1 MNKRDSNLRRRIFKE
16 ELHRLKEK
24 QYIDELDYQRIHY
37 AFQLYL
43 DDEDKLEHPIDTD
56 LPKQQPLKKNPKPI
70 KTKTVQTPEQ
80 IRERNISWALILG
93 VILLF
98 IGGLVFGTSNWSSM
112 NNLIKVLFVS
122 LVSIVFFA
130 SSYIAEKYLNIKKT
144 AFAFMTLGSLFL
156 PISIISIG
164 FFELL
169 GTWLS
174 FYGEGK
180 YLFGFIGSSDLP
192 SIIYLFSSKI

>member
-1 MNKRDSNLRRRIFKE
+1 MNKRDSNSRRLIFKE
-16 ELHRLKEK
+16 ELHLLKEK
-24 QYIDELDYQRIHY
+24 KYIDELDYHKIHNAY
-37 AFQLYL
+37 HLYL
-43 DDEDKLEHPIDTD
+43 DDEAKLQRIIDAD
-56 LPKQQPLKKNPKPI
+56 LQQQDPVRKNPKPI
-70 KTKTVQTPEQ
+70 KTKTIQTPEQ

-130 SSYIAEKYLNIKKT
+130 SSYLAEKYLKIKKT

-164 FFELL
+164 FFQLF
-169 GTWLS
+169 GTWFS
-174 FYGEGK
+174 IFGSGK
-180 YLFGFIGSSDLP
+180 YVLGFIGSLLCFCLYTY
-192 SIIYLFSSKI
+192 IAIKY

>member
-1 MNKRDSNLRRRIFKE
+1 
-16 ELHRLKEK
+16 
-24 QYIDELDYQRIHY
+24 
-37 AFQLYL
+37 
-43 DDEDKLEHPIDTD
+43 
-56 LPKQQPLKKNPKPI
+56 
-70 KTKTVQTPEQ
+70 
-80 IRERNISWALILG
+80 
-93 VILLF
+93 
-98 IGGLVFGTSNWSSM
+98 M

-122 LVSIVFFA
+122 LVSIVFFG

-156 PISIISIG
+156 PVSIISIG

-180 YLFGFIGSSDLP
+180 YVLGFIGSLICLP
-192 SIIYLFSSKI
+192 LYTIYRI